1 MYNPLF
7 KYSIIVEQEYFAANR
22 YLIKEW
28 FANNN
33 GLWLWTCISRS
44 FVSDY
49 IVYFTEAEDMVL
61 FMLSFETMPVPDID
75 TLVIDG
81 GVE

>member
-7 KYSIIVEQEYFAANR
+7 NYSAVVNADYFTANR
-22 YLIKEW
+22 HLIKEW
-28 FANNN
+28 FTNNS

-44 FVSDY
+44 HMSDY

-75 TLVIDG
+75 TVR
-81 GVE
+81 VEFE